1 MTASELDDHIHTL
14 RNHGDAVERFLAL
27 YDLHRLMT
35 HSTPTVAQA
44 VPVIDALQYAEAN
57 DRSPD
62 IRAWAGYYRR
72 RLLGEIP
79 AEPKPFLPRLWRL
92 LLVEEA

>member
-1 MTASELDDHIHTL
+1 MSATDINTL
-14 RNHGDAVERFLAL
+14 TQTLHNHSDVVERFLAL
-27 YDLHRLMT
+27 YDLNRLMVQG
-35 HSTPTVAQA
+35 TPTVAEA
-44 VPVIDALQYAEAN
+44 VTITAAMHHAEEN

-62 IRAWAGYYRR
+62 VQAWAGYYRR

-79 AEPKPFLPRLWRL
+79 PEPKPFLPRLWRL